1 LDTRVRGPL
10 TRRLVRFAREKIT
23 PEELLDP
30 KEVPLRHEGGPWV
43 APDCANCKDRCC
55 VHRDVGSGILLS
67 LADVAALVDSGLEH
81 AIVGRFTFRRN
92 KKGKPLREIDE
103 MPRLA
108 KRQGN
113 CMFYDPES
121 GLCGAYGTRPTICRR
136 FPFEVDY
143 GKNGRK
149 PFARF
154 IPWSPCVRKEGEE
167 NEASIRQM
175 AHDAVVDEN
184 VSFED
189 AVLLPA
195 HHEELRAIGF
205 ERYLPPPEECP

>member
-1 LDTRVRGPL
+1 VRGPL
-10 TRRLVRFAREKIT
+10 TRRLVRFAREKIE
-23 PEELLDP
+23 PNELLDP
-30 KEVPLRHEGGPWV
+30 DEVPLKNGNGRWV
-43 APDCANCKDRCC
+43 APDCANCTDRCC

-81 AIVGRFTFRRN
+81 AIVGRFTFRRG
-92 KKGKPLREIDE
+92 KKGKPLPEIDQ

-113 CMFYDPES
+113 CVFYDAAS
-121 GLCGAYGTRPTICRR
+121 GLCTGYGTRPTICRR

-143 GKNGRK
+143 AKNGRK

-154 IPWSPCVRKEGEE
+154 IPWSPCARKEGEE
-167 NEASIRQM
+167 NEPAIRQM
-175 AHDAVVDEN
+175 ARDAVVDEN

-189 AVLLPA
+189 AVLLPE
-195 HHEELRAIGF
+195 HHEELRALGF
-205 ERYLPPPEECP
+205 DRFLPPPEECP